1 MSLKIGIFNCLLPLL
16 LAASLASAQ
25 RSSGTLSSL
34 QSQLDAQLNESRF
47 AQAQWGVLVVSLD
60 SGKILFQHNADKLM
74 QPASNAKLYTAALA
88 LDRLGP
94 DYRIKTSFYAAAKP
108 GSDGVLHGDLIVYGR
123 GDPSFS
129 ARFNDG
135 DYKKALQPAVD
146 AFRAAGIKQIDGDLV
161 GDESF
166 FRGPPYGSD
175 WTWDDLQNYYG
186 APASAL
192 SFQDNVIDLLFTPGE
207 TVGAPCQILTMP
219 ATTFVTFSNR
229 TETAE
234 TNGRARI
241 QIYRPLGRNLAYVWG
256 RVPLGSTG
264 QADAVSVN
272 DPALWFVTM
281 LKEALA
287 QNGIVV
293 SGAVR
298 QMNWLDRE
306 TTPLDLSKLAEVAS
320 VQSPPLAEIVK
331 RTLKPSENL
340 YAQLLLLQVGAKAV
354 ESSDESDSSTEQAG
368 VAEMRKFLRLA
379 GIDPGLA
386 LLDEGSGLSR
396 ACLVTPGATVKLLR
410 FVSHHRHRDAFI
422 DALPIAGVDGTL
434 RNRFKGT
441 PAEGNVRAKTGSLG
455 YVDTLSGF
463 LTDAGKEKLI
473 FSIMLDNYRETSP
486 EHNGRAEIDKLV
498 RKLVDYRP

>member
-1 MSLKIGIFNCLLPLL
+1 MARIFSCILPLL
-16 LAASLASAQ
+16 LVASLVNVQ
-25 RSSGTLSSL
+25 QSSDTLSSL
-34 QSQLDAQLNESRF
+34 QAQLDAHLHEGRF
-47 AQAQWGVLVVSLD
+47 AQAQWGVQVASLD

-74 QPASNAKLYTAALA
+74 KPASNAKLYTTALA

-94 DYRIKTSFYAAAKP
+94 DYRVKTSFYAAAKP
-108 GSDGVLHGDLIVYGR
+108 GSDGVIHGNLIVYGR

-135 DYKKALQPAVD
+135 DYKKALQPALD
-146 AFRAAGIKQIDGDLV
+146 ALQAAGIKQIDGDLV

-166 FRGPPYGSD
+166 FHGPPYGSD

-192 SFQDNVIDLLFTPGE
+192 SFQDNVIDLVFNPGDAL
-207 TVGAPCQILTMP
+207 GAPCQIVTMP

-229 TETAE
+229 TETAQ
-234 TNGRARI
+234 TNARAWIR
-241 QIYRPLGRNLAYVWG
+241 IYRPLGGNLAYVWG
-256 RVPLGSTG
+256 RLPLGATG
-264 QADAVSVN
+264 QTNSVSVN
-272 DPALWFVTM
+272 DPALWFVTI

-298 QMNWLDRE
+298 EMNWINRE
-306 TTPLDLSKLAEVAS
+306 TAPLDLSKLAEVAS
-320 VQSPPLAEIVK
+320 VQSRPLAEIVK
-331 RTLKPSENL
+331 QTLKPSENL
-340 YAQLLLLQVGAKAV
+340 YAQLLLLQVGAKAL
-354 ESSDESDSSTEQAG
+354 ESRDTSDGNTEQTG
-368 VAEMRKFLRLA
+368 VAEMRKFLSQA
-379 GIDPGLA
+379 GIEPDMA
-386 LLDEGSGLSR
+386 LLEEGSGLSR
-396 ACLVTPGATVKLLR
+396 ASLVTPGATVKLLTFMSR
-410 FVSHHRHRDAFI
+410 HRYRDAFI

-463 LTDAGKEKLI
+463 LTDAGKEKLV
-473 FSIMLDNYRETSP
+473 FSIMLNNYRETDP
-486 EHNGRAEIDKLV
+486 EHNGRAEIDNLV
-498 RKLVDYRP
+498 RILVDYKP

>member
-1 MSLKIGIFNCLLPLL
+1 MAQIFNFIHPLL
-16 LAASLASAQ
+16 LAVSLVNAQ
-25 RSSGTLSSL
+25 QSSNTLSSL
-34 QSQLDAQLNESRF
+34 QARLGADLNEGRF
-47 AQAQWGVLVVSLD
+47 AQAQWGVQVVSLD
-60 SGKILFQHNADKLM
+60 SGKILFEHNADKLM
-74 QPASNAKLYTAALA
+74 KPASNAKLYTTALA

-108 GSDGVLHGDLIVYGR
+108 GSDGVIHGDLIVYGR

-146 AFRAAGIKQIDGDLV
+146 AFQAAGIKQIDGELV

-166 FRGPPYGSD
+166 FHGPAYGSE

-192 SFQDNVIDLLFTPGE
+192 SFQDNVIDLVFNPGE
-207 TVGAPCQILTMP
+207 ALGAPCQIVTMP

-234 TNGRARI
+234 TNARARI
-241 QIYRPLGRNLAYVWG
+241 RIYRPMGGNLAYVWG

-298 QMNWLDRE
+298 EMNWLDRE
-306 TTPLDLSKLAEVAS
+306 TAPLDLAKLTEVAS
-320 VQSPPLAEIVK
+320 VESRPLAEIVK
-331 RTLKPSENL
+331 QTLKPSENL
-340 YAQLLLLQVGAKAV
+340 YAQLLLLQVGAKVV
-354 ESSDESDSSTEQAG
+354 ESRDISDGNTEQAG
-368 VAEMRKFLRLA
+368 VAEMRRFLRQA
-379 GIDPGLA
+379 GIDRGMA
-386 LLDEGSGLSR
+386 LLEEGSGLSR
-396 ACLVTPGATVKLLR
+396 ASLVTPGATVKLLTFMSR
-410 FVSHHRHRDAFI
+410 HRHREAFI

-463 LTDAGKEKLI
+463 LNDGGREKLV
-473 FSIMLDNYRETSP
+473 FSIMLNNYRETDP
-486 EHNGRAEIDKLV
+486 EHTGRAEIDKLV
-498 RKLVDYRP
+498 RMLVDYRP